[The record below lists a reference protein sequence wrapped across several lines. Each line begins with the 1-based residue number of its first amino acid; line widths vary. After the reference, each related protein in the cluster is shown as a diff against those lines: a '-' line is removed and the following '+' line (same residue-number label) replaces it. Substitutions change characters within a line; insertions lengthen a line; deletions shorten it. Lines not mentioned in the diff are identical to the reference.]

1 MSKPILT
8 ADKLCT
14 SLSDYSSKMWKM
26 CAPGKMLKRYQGGNS
41 WLWVSHAPFNN
52 FICSP
57 AGPSKT
63 YTNYLA
69 DESVVKNKK
78 AKR

>member
-8 ADKLCT
+8 ADKLCA
-14 SLSDYSSKMWKM
+14 SLSDYSSKMWKIF
-26 CAPGKMLKRYQGGNS
+26 APGKMLKRYQGRNS
-41 WLWVSHAPFNN
+41 WLWVRHAPFN
-52 FICSP
+52 IRVMPTPGSGK
-57 AGPSKT
+57 A
-63 YTNYLA
+63 YMHYLA